1 MMVAAGVNASLL
13 GLLAVPD
20 SLTPLLWFAFVAW
33 RVTQIALFA
42 VMLTAA
48 SDVLRPERRTQ
59 GLALFGLSGL
69 IALTTGGLIGD
80 AVRGAVGFSGLILT
94 AAALAALSLL
104 VKSFVPSEAFGGPP
118 MTGRRSFWYAL
129 AQRDLLPLW
138 LVTFGFAIGMQ
149 ALFTFLPTYVEAEGI
164 GSLGSYFMVYGAL
177 AALVRI
183 FGSGALDRFDARRLI
198 IVTSLGY
205 GFGVGLLAATG
216 SEAAFVASAAI
227 AGLAHGV
234 LFPVMTSQVVARAR
248 DSERGS
254 ALAAFTALF
263 DVGLVAM
270 APVVG
275 QLIDLSGYTAGFGF
289 VGVSVL
295 AVTSAYGVWD
305 RRHAIAAIAA

>member
-1 MMVAAGVNASLL
+1 M
-13 GLLAVPD
+13 
-20 SLTPLLWFAFVAW
+20 
-33 RVTQIALFA
+33 TQ
-42 VMLTAA
+42 
-48 SDVLRPERRTQ
+48 
-59 GLALFGLSGL
+59 
-69 IALTTGGLIGD
+69 
-80 AVRGAVGFSGLILT
+80 AVGKSQPVGVVQRFP
-94 AAALAALSLL
+94 LS
-104 VKSFVPSEAFGGPP
+104 VVPSRATQRPLQ
-118 MTGRRSFWYAL
+118 GRNL
-129 AQRDLLPLW
+129 
-138 LVTFGFAIGMQ
+138 
-149 ALFTFLPTYVEAEGI
+149 
-164 GSLGSYFMVYGAL
+164 
-177 AALVRI
+177 
-183 FGSGALDRFDARRLI
+183 GALDRFDARRLI

-295 AVTSAYGVWD
+295 VVTSAYGVWD
-305 RRHAIAAIAA
+305 RRHAIAAVAA